1 MEFFLEDGFM
11 FMWIEKRVIFNMDYN
26 ESNVKCLF
34 LGCDFKGKW
43 LRKKSL
49 LVMLLEISE
58 LYGGVD

>member
-1 MEFFLEDGFM
+1 MEFFLEDGLM

-43 LRKKSL
+43 LRKS
-49 LVMLLEISE
+49 
-58 LYGGVD
+58 

>member
-49 LVMLLEISE
+49 LV
-58 LYGGVD
+58 

>member
-43 LRKKSL
+43 LRKSL
-49 LVMLLEISE
+49 LFMLLEISE